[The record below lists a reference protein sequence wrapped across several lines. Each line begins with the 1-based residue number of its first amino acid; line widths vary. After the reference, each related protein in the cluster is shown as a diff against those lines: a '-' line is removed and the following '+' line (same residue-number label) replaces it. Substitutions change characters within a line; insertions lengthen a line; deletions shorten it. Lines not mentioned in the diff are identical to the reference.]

1 MVINNGAPHPV
12 MLCVIVEFHSR
23 VRVFF
28 GVPSSLLSLS
38 STTVSHQGDLEDECL
53 YDNSVLFYY
62 FLYSLPVS
70 INCQFKNTVKTP
82 RTDTVISWRRLS
94 LPAFILPN
102 NKKQL
107 CELIAFFPPFSLQV
121 ILAEYRN
128 TNELFAIKAL
138 KKGDIISREEVERW
152 VQEK

>member
-1 MVINNGAPHPV
+1 M
-12 MLCVIVEFHSR
+12 F
-23 VRVFF
+23 
-28 GVPSSLLSLS
+28 LLPYSLS
-38 STTVSHQGDLEDECL
+38 STPVSHQGDLEDECL

-62 FLYSLPVS
+62 FLYSLPVC
-70 INCQFKNTVKTP
+70 INFQFKNTVKTP
-82 RTDTVISWRRLS
+82 RTDTVISWLRV
-94 LPAFILPN
+94 
-102 NKKQL
+102 KKQL
-107 CELIAFFPPFSLQV
+107 CEVIAFFPPFSLQV

>member
-1 MVINNGAPHPV
+1 MI
-12 MLCVIVEFHSR
+12 IK
-23 VRVFF
+23 
-28 GVPSSLLSLS
+28 
-38 STTVSHQGDLEDECL
+38 
-53 YDNSVLFYY
+53 YY
-62 FLYSLPVS
+62 FIISCTPFLSV
-70 INCQFKNTVKTP
+70 NFQFKNTVKTP
-82 RTDTVISWRRLS
+82 RTDTVISWLRIS